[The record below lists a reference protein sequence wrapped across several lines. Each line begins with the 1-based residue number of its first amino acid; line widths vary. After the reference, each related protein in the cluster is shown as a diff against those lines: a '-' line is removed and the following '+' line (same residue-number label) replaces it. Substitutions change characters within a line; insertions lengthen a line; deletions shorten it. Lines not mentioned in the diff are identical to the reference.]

1 MALCETLNGVE
12 LGWFGIVPHIIFSTS
27 ELVKGCWISEGTLVS
42 NCILSALV
50 LHLLKWYNEC
60 VLNWRINMSTAN
72 LTVRIDAGIKS
83 EAEKLFE
90 DLGMSISTAF
100 NIFLRQAV
108 RAQAIPFT
116 ISRGITNRT
125 TLAAMR
131 EAEQIANDP
140 AVPSFATRES
150 LIASLEA

>member
-1 MALCETLNGVE
+1 
-12 LGWFGIVPHIIFSTS
+12 
-27 ELVKGCWISEGTLVS
+27 
-42 NCILSALV
+42 
-50 LHLLKWYNEC
+50 
-60 VLNWRINMSTAN
+60 MSTAN

-108 RAQAIPFT
+108 RVQAIPFA

-131 EAEQIANDP
+131 EAEQIASDP
-140 AVPSFATRES
+140 SAPSFMTRES
-150 LIASLEA
+150 LVSSLES

>member
-1 MALCETLNGVE
+1 
-12 LGWFGIVPHIIFSTS
+12 
-27 ELVKGCWISEGTLVS
+27 
-42 NCILSALV
+42 
-50 LHLLKWYNEC
+50 
-60 VLNWRINMSTAN
+60 MSTAN
-72 LTVRIDAGIKS
+72 LTVRIDAGIKT

-90 DLGMSISTAF
+90 DLGMPISTAF

-131 EAEQIANDP
+131 EAEQIASDP
-140 AVPSFATRES
+140 SSPSFATRES
-150 LIASLEA
+150 LVDSLEA

>member
-1 MALCETLNGVE
+1 
-12 LGWFGIVPHIIFSTS
+12 
-27 ELVKGCWISEGTLVS
+27 
-42 NCILSALV
+42 
-50 LHLLKWYNEC
+50 
-60 VLNWRINMSTAN
+60 MSTAN

-108 RAQAIPFT
+108 RVQAIPFA

-131 EAEQIANDP
+131 EAEQIASDP
-140 AVPSFATRES
+140 SAPSFMTRES
-150 LIASLEA
+150 LVSSLDS

>member
-1 MALCETLNGVE
+1 
-12 LGWFGIVPHIIFSTS
+12 
-27 ELVKGCWISEGTLVS
+27 
-42 NCILSALV
+42 
-50 LHLLKWYNEC
+50 
-60 VLNWRINMSTAN
+60 MSTAN
-72 LTVRIDAGIKS
+72 LTVRIDASVKY

-108 RAQAIPFT
+108 RSQAIPFT

-140 AVPSFATRES
+140 TVPSFATRES

>member
-1 MALCETLNGVE
+1 
-12 LGWFGIVPHIIFSTS
+12 
-27 ELVKGCWISEGTLVS
+27 
-42 NCILSALV
+42 
-50 LHLLKWYNEC
+50 
-60 VLNWRINMSTAN
+60 MSTAN
-72 LTVRIDAGIKS
+72 LTVRIDASVKC

-108 RAQAIPFT
+108 RSQAIPFT

-131 EAEQIANDP
+131 EAEQISSDP
-140 AVPSFATRES
+140 SSPSFATRES
-150 LIASLEA
+150 LVASLEA

>member
-1 MALCETLNGVE
+1 
-12 LGWFGIVPHIIFSTS
+12 
-27 ELVKGCWISEGTLVS
+27 
-42 NCILSALV
+42 
-50 LHLLKWYNEC
+50 
-60 VLNWRINMSTAN
+60 MSTAN
-72 LTVRIDAGIKS
+72 LTVRIDASVKS

-90 DLGMSISTAF
+90 DLGMSSTTTF

-125 TLAAMR
+125 TLTAMR

-140 AVPSFATRES
+140 SVPSFSSRES
-150 LIASLEA
+150 LAASLEA

>member
-1 MALCETLNGVE
+1 
-12 LGWFGIVPHIIFSTS
+12 
-27 ELVKGCWISEGTLVS
+27 
-42 NCILSALV
+42 
-50 LHLLKWYNEC
+50 
-60 VLNWRINMSTAN
+60 MSTAN

-116 ISRGITNRT
+116 ISRGIANQT

-131 EAEQIANDP
+131 EAEQIANN
-140 AVPSFATRES
+140 ATARVSTSFFITLRY
-150 LIASLEA
+150 

>member
-1 MALCETLNGVE
+1 
-12 LGWFGIVPHIIFSTS
+12 
-27 ELVKGCWISEGTLVS
+27 
-42 NCILSALV
+42 
-50 LHLLKWYNEC
+50 
-60 VLNWRINMSTAN
+60 MSTAN
-72 LTVRIDAGIKS
+72 LTVRIDTSVKS

-125 TLAAMR
+125 TLTAMR

-140 AVPSFATRES
+140 SVPSFSSRES
-150 LIASLEA
+150 LAASLEA